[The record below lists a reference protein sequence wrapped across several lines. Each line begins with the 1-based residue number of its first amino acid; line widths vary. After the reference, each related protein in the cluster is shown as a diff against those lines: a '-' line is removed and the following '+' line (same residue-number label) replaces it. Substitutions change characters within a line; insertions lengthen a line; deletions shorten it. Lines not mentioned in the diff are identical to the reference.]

1 MARDDQ
7 WFGVWHTQG
16 RDVLPTYLLI
26 IAADRINWRGIRV
39 VDPLKQNELVFVGST
54 YEEVSW
60 HRVGMKFEKPIGVQI
75 DFRTGARK
83 PLFYGEMIR
92 PHGLFH
98 VTPRIGTAG

>member
-1 MARDDQ
+1 ME
-7 WFGVWHTQG
+7 FGTRKAATSYQ
-16 RDVLPTYLLI
+16 RISLI

-75 DFRTGARK
+75 DFRTGAK
-83 PLFYGEMIR
+83 AIVLWGDDPTTAF
-92 PHGLFH
+92 FH